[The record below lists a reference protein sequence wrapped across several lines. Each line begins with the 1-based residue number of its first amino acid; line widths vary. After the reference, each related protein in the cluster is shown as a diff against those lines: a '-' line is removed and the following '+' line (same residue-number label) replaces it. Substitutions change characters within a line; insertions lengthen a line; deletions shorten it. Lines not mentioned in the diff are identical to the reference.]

1 MKESV
6 GQHKTDMREISE
18 GKTILKEGLIMSESR
33 YEECEVLKDGGREYL
48 DVRLP
53 VEIPPRPDD
62 RFHKV
67 VTGDRLDVL
76 AHQYL
81 GDASLWWVICDC
93 NNLPSSL
100 DLVPGMILRVPASD
114 RFP

>member
-1 MKESV
+1 
-6 GQHKTDMREISE
+6 
-18 GKTILKEGLIMSESR
+18 MSESR

-48 DVRLP
+48 GVRLP

-62 RFHKV
+62 RLHTV

-76 AHQYL
+76 AQRYL

-93 NNLPSSL
+93 SGISFPFGLPAGSVARISSL
-100 DLVPGMILRVPASD
+100 SSRSLPR
-114 RFP
+114 